1 MFDVSE
7 LLRVLSVAII
17 PGIFAI
23 TLHEVAHGWAAR
35 RLGDPTAYMLGRL
48 TLNPIKHVDPVGTVA
63 VPLVMLVLSGGQMAF
78 GWAKPVPV
86 AFRNLR
92 NPKRDMVLVA
102 AAGPGANFA
111 MAAFWAVIAALLVTV
126 LQVNGMLAEW
136 LLNMCVFGMQI
147 NVILAVFNLLP
158 IPPLDGG
165 RVLAGLLPRSG
176 ANFLERV
183 EPFGFMIVILLMILP
198 SGQPLLWTLLDP
210 FRRFFLDFYF
220 SIAGLA

>member
-1 MFDVSE
+1 MFGMDTQE
-7 LLRVLSVAII
+7 LLRILSIALI

-23 TLHEVAHGWAAR
+23 TLHEVAHGWVAKQ
-35 RLGDPTAYMLGRL
+35 LGDPTAYMLGRL
-48 TLNPIKHVDPVGTVA
+48 TVNPLKHIDPLGTVI
-63 VPLVMLVLSGGQMAF
+63 VPLAMLLLSQGSMAF

-92 NPKRDMVLVA
+92 NPKRDMVIVA
-102 AAGPGANFA
+102 AAGPVSNFL
-111 MAAFWAVIAALLVTV
+111 MAAGWAVLAALVVTLIGLDTPASQWV
-126 LQVNGMLAEW
+126 MGM
-136 LLNMCVFGMQI
+136 CIFGMQI

-165 RVLAGLLPRSG
+165 RVLTGLLPASG
-176 ANFLERV
+176 SNLLERV
-183 EPFGFMIVILLMILP
+183 EPFGFMIVVLLMV
-198 SGQPLLWTLLDP
+198 SGVLWSIMDP

>member
-1 MFDVSE
+1 MDPAD
-7 LLRVLSVAII
+7 LLRILSVALI

-35 RLGDPTAYMLGRL
+35 HLGDPTAYMLGRL
-48 TLNPIKHVDPVGTVA
+48 TLNPIKHIDPVGTVA
-63 VPLVMLVLSGGQMAF
+63 VPLVMLLLSGGSMAF

-102 AAGPGANFA
+102 AAGPGANFT
-111 MAAFWAVIAALLVTV
+111 MAAMWAVLAAVLLSVMDLQGTV
-126 LQVNGMLAEW
+126 AQW
-136 LLNMCVFGMQI
+136 LVNMCVFGMQI

-158 IPPLDGG
+158 LPPLDGG
-165 RVLAGLLPRSG
+165 RVLAGLLPAGG
-176 ANFLERV
+176 ANFLDRI
-183 EPFGFMIVILLMILP
+183 EPFGFMIVVVLMVT
-198 SGQPLLWTLLDP
+198 GVLWTIMDP